1 MAASIKKAHSIA
13 RTELEDLV
21 ADLRDIL
28 SNSET
33 LTTSPEAK
41 AIRARLEDAVSRAR
55 DAASDAAQ
63 RARDAASDAAHEAA
77 EQARRAAYAADDYAH
92 DEPWRVAGT
101 ALAVGALL
109 GFLLGRR

>member
-1 MAASIKKAHSIA
+1 MAASIKKAQSIA
-13 RTELEDLV
+13 RNELEDLV

-28 SNSET
+28 SNSDT
-33 LTTSPEAK
+33 LTASPEAK
-41 AIRARLEDAVSRAR
+41 AIRARLEDSI
-55 DAASDAAQ
+55 Q
-63 RARDAASDAAHEAA
+63 RARDAATDAAHEAA